1 MEPMKRRIEVEK
13 LLDEVFGT
21 VEAIRA
27 NRCVAQPTGCGR
39 AIPPNE
45 IGGEYW
51 TDLARKEYSQSG
63 LCNQCQDEKFA
74 GEDDGDM
81 EAWE

>member
-1 MEPMKRRIEVEK
+1 MEPMKRRPEVEK

-27 NRCVAQPTGCGR
+27 NRCVAQPIGCGR

-45 IGGEYW
+45 FWAEYW
-51 TDLARKEYSQSG
+51 SAVERTEYSQSG
-63 LCNQCQDEKFA
+63 LCNQCQDDLFSKSI
-74 GEDDGDM
+74 GED
-81 EAWE
+81 